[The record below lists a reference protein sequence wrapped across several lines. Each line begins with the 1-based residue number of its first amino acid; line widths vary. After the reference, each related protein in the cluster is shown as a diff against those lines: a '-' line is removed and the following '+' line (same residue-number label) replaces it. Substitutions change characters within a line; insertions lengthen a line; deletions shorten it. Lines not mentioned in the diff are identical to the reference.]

1 MYTEIDPRVG
11 ILGKLVKIW
20 LKINNFKRKKCIR
33 LMLGAY
39 LLFIV
44 KTIFI
49 LFIYL
54 FIFKKSFIVKRNF
67 NKSLRK

>member
-1 MYTEIDPRVG
+1 
-11 ILGKLVKIW
+11 
-20 LKINNFKRKKCIR
+20 
-33 LMLGAY
+33 MLGAY